1 MKDFINLL
9 WALLGALVG
18 IGVGLLADFLVF
30 ARFGETIQ
38 RNPTVAGIVLFGL
51 PALGMVAG
59 GWVTLY
65 ITAKLD
71 KARREKARQERKK
84 FVPKRRKKK

>member
-18 IGVGLLADFLVF
+18 IGAGLLADFLVF
-30 ARFGETIQ
+30 GRFGETIQ
-38 RNPTVAGIVLFGL
+38 RNPTVAAIVLFGF

-59 GWVTLY
+59 GWITLY

-71 KARREKARQERKK
+71 KARREKARRERKK